1 MGGGGGGGY
10 FGGDYTP
17 SKYKEILKESQSRT
31 ENTEYEAEVS
41 EIISQRLA
49 GSTRDSDTTSEHL
62 DELREVI
69 EEEGIGAVDMRF
81 GGSVKKHTY
90 VDGLSD
96 VDVFLCIDKTDLA
109 DASPTEVLN
118 YVKNRIQRANL
129 SDVREVS
136 VGRMAVTVTFAD
148 GEQIQL
154 LPANRKG
161 DGYEIS
167 NGKGDWSHVVRPDKF
182 ASKLTEVNQQN
193 NGKVVPVVK
202 LAKGI
207 ISQLP
212 EDQQVSGYHVESMAI
227 EIFKSYPEAE
237 PRTPKAMLRYFF
249 EHAKDIVKTP
259 IKDKTN
265 QSIHVDDDLGPEN
278 SPERVRASYTLDRI
292 SRKMKNADEVRSTE
306 EWEEILGE

>member
-1 MGGGGGGGY
+1 MGGGGGGY

-17 SKYKEILKESQSRT
+17 SKYKEILRESQSTT

-41 EIISQRLA
+41 EIISQRLS
-49 GSTRDSDTTSEHL
+49 GSVRDSDITSEHL
-62 DELREVI
+62 DELQEVI
-69 EEEGIGAVDMRF
+69 EEEGVGTVEMKF

-109 DASPTEVLN
+109 DASPAEVLN
-118 YVKNRIQRANL
+118 YVKNRIVKANL
-129 SDVREVS
+129 SDVQEVS
-136 VGRMAVTVTFAD
+136 VGKMAVTVTFTN

-154 LPANRKG
+154 LPTIRKG
-161 DGYEIS
+161 DGYKIS
-167 NGKGDWSHVVRPDKF
+167 DGKGEWSNVVRPDKF

-193 NGKVVPVVK
+193 NSKVVPVIK

-212 EDQQVSGYHVESMAI
+212 ENQQLSGYHVESMAI
-227 EIFKSYPEAE
+227 EIFKSYPENE

-249 EHAKDIVKTP
+249 EHAKDVVKTP

-278 SPERVRASYTLDRI
+278 SPERIRASYTLDRV